1 MNYEFYVNINISE
14 MLDTGLKNYDVL
26 IGQKDWLKKK
36 ASRFFE
42 KKFEERSGQGKHWL
56 LKVSARKIF

>member
-1 MNYEFYVNINISE
+1 MS
-14 MLDTGLKNYDVL
+14 DTGLKNYDVL

-36 ASRFFE
+36 ACRFFE